1 MAKKVAEEEALSTT
15 LAVVSKRPLN
25 DWADSVKDNYDFSH
39 NIVFFI
45 ENNIYFVPVPVPPG
59 VSVNLLN
66 NNMNSP

>member
-45 ENNIYFVPVPVPPG
+45 ENNIYCFVLLVLVL
-59 VSVNLLN
+59 VSANLLN